1 MTNSLQKI
9 YRRSELPLADY
20 LMSFQQALRDEFIG
34 DNGTLENAVKF
45 VKPSIY
51 YRSDLPEGTKNYL
64 VQDTDG
70 TPDIS
75 RWRARTLK
83 HEHKDKNLF
92 FKESAPDMLARF
104 PTAMKLIEEFGDDCP
119 IANYSILAP
128 NSVINRHT
136 GVENRS
142 GEFIRIHIP
151 LIVPQ
156 GDIFFEVNDEVVHW
170 NDIFAFN
177 NQFVH
182 SAHNRTNEWRLCFLI
197 DIRRTRA
204 GLPPGVHY
212 DEVKHLDEFAQRFG
226 PDLK

>member
-51 YRSDLPEGTKNYL
+51 YRSDLPEGVKDYL
-64 VQDTDG
+64 VQNTDG

-75 RWRARTLK
+75 RWLARTLK

-226 PDLK
+226 PNLK

>member
-45 VKPSIY
+45 VKPSMSNRADI
-51 YRSDLPEGTKNYL
+51 PEAAKDYL
-64 VQDTDG
+64 VQNTDG
-70 TPDIS
+70 TPDMS
-75 RWRARTLK
+75 KWLARTLK
-83 HEHKDKNLF
+83 HEHKDKNIF
-92 FKESAPDMLARF
+92 FKESSPDMLARF

-170 NDIFAFN
+170 DDIFAFN

-182 SAHNRTNEWRLCFLI
+182 SAHNRTNAWRVCFLI

-204 GLPPGVHY
+204 GLPPGVNY
-212 DEVKHLDEFAQRFG
+212 DEVKHLDVFCQQFY
-226 PDLK
+226 